1 MGVSGV
7 VGYGCKHLYRDVIGH
22 IDVSRLY
29 TILHHCTVIFTPI
42 VVCIGVVI
50 NGLQRHFTLFY
61 TFTWVNV
68 KTGGMG
74 CKSVFTFFYFYNN
87 IICTILYI
95 YYIQRA

>member
-1 MGVSGV
+1 MVVSG
-7 VGYGCKHLYRDVIGH
+7 GLEYGCKHLYEV
-22 IDVSRLY
+22 VEVQPLY

-42 VVCIGVVI
+42 VVCIVVGI
-50 NGLQRHFTLFY
+50 KELQRHFTLFY

-68 KTGGMG
+68 KTGGVG
-74 CKSVFTFFYFYNN
+74 CKKVFTFFYFYNN

>member
-1 MGVSGV
+1 MGVRLGL
-7 VGYGCKHLYRDVIGH
+7 GYGCKHLYDGVEAGG
-22 IDVSRLY
+22 LY
-29 TILHHCTVIFTPI
+29 TILQWCTVIFTPI

-50 NGLQRHFTLFY
+50 KELQRHFTLFY

-68 KTGGMG
+68 KTGVMG

>member
-1 MGVSGV
+1 MVVSG
-7 VGYGCKHLYRDVIGH
+7 GLEYGCKHLYRDVIGH

-29 TILHHCTVIFTPI
+29 TILQHCTVNCTPI

-50 NGLQRHFTLFY
+50 KGLQGHFTLFY
-61 TFTWVNV
+61 TFYIVNV
-68 KTGGMG
+68 KTGGVG

>member
-7 VGYGCKHLYRDVIGH
+7 VEYGCKHLYDGVEAGG
-22 IDVSRLY
+22 LY
-29 TILHHCTVIFTPI
+29 TILQGCTVNCTLI

-50 NGLQRHFTLFY
+50 KELQGHFTLFY

-68 KTGGMG
+68 KTGGVG
-74 CKSVFTFFYFYNN
+74 CKSVFSFFYFYNN